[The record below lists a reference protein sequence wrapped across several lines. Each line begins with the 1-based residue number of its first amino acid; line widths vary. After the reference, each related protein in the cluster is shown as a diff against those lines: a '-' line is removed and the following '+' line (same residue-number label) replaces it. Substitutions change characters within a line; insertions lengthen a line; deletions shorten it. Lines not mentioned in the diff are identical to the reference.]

1 MNQSPAGCCRGPG
14 SLGAV
19 DQRQDLAAPRLRLLV
34 AIGLGAL
41 SIAGSILLIVADAVS
56 GNTGWA
62 YHPGASAAPLLLI
75 AGAITAVSI
84 ARPPHG
90 RHALIRLVAALA
102 FAAWGMAQLV
112 PSPTA
117 AGGLNDLA
125 ILLFVVDAGYAVIPD
140 ARARLAPHRRYAPP
154 APGPRDSDAG
164 ERPSRH
170 RGLASRASLDDRCVQ
185 EPPGEL
191 DVESGVGSG
200 VPGTEF

>member
-1 MNQSPAGCCRGPG
+1 M
-14 SLGAV
+14 
-19 DQRQDLAAPRLRLLV
+19 DQQQDLAAPRLRLLV

-41 SIAGSILLIVADAVS
+41 SIAGSILLIVADAIS

-62 YHPGASAAPLLLI
+62 HHPGASAAPLLLI

-102 FAAWGMAQLV
+102 FAAWGIAQLV
-112 PSPTA
+112 PSPTT

-140 ARARLAPHRRYAPP
+140 ARALLVPHRRRATAARP
-154 APGPRDSDAG
+154 APGPGDSGRLVSPVSRQPAPVIAADPPCCAT
-164 ERPSRH
+164 PST
-170 RGLASRASLDDRCVQ
+170 RCARIA
-185 EPPGEL
+185 EA
-191 DVESGVGSG
+191 
-200 VPGTEF
+200 PGT

>member
-1 MNQSPAGCCRGPG
+1 M
-14 SLGAV
+14 
-19 DQRQDLAAPRLRLLV
+19 DQQQHLPAPRLRLLV
-34 AIGLGAL
+34 AIGLGAI
-41 SIAGSILLIVADAVS
+41 SIAVSILLIVTDAIS

-62 YHPGASAAPLLLI
+62 HHPGASAAPLLLI

-112 PSPTA
+112 PSPTM

-140 ARARLAPHRRYAPP
+140 ARARLAPRRRRATAARL
-154 APGPRDSDAG
+154 APGPGDRGRLVS
-164 ERPSRH
+164 RPSRQP
-170 RGLASRASLDDRCVQ
+170 APAVAAVSPCRATPSTCRARIA
-185 EPPGEL
+185 EAE
-191 DVESGVGSG
+191 
-200 VPGTEF
+200 GT